1 MNMAGAFPQSF
12 AGARPVAQHC
22 AELIR
27 TAQPDAK
34 DRMDEVAPWCRDLGL
49 ELTQELSQMFSG
61 GKLRVSVA
69 GPELVSGGACFDRI
83 GPIAA
88 NSLLRCSLAGEKV
101 LLSIDFATAL
111 ALTDCSFGG
120 DGQLGDDIP
129 AQLPASAEI
138 MVRQL
143 GGMIAQAI
151 ALTNG
156 SAEQSPGDVLVRS
169 DTASRLKP
177 FAAETQVAI
186 FTISIVM
193 NAGNPWDLSLAFA
206 LDDLPGLL
214 PGTTTVRPV
223 VRPASGAKGQIN
235 GAFVD
240 LPLPVEAVLSEI
252 DLSLSRLGRLSPGDE
267 IPLSIPHE
275 LALRVGDDV
284 LAYGRIGTAGNRM
297 ALQLTRIEGRSH
309 AEAGRQPTKEKS
321 R

>member
-27 TAQPDAK
+27 APQPDAK
-34 DRMDEVAPWCRDLGL
+34 DRMGEVAPWCRDLGL
-49 ELTQELSQMFSG
+49 ELTQELAQMFSG
-61 GKLRVSVA
+61 GKLRVSVG
-69 GPELVSGGACFDRI
+69 GPEIACGSECFDRI

-120 DGQLGDDIP
+120 DGQLGDGVPD
-129 AQLPASAEI
+129 QLPASAEI

-156 SAEQSPGDVLVRS
+156 SAEQAPGDVLVRS
-169 DTASRLKP
+169 DTAARLKP
-177 FAAETQVAI
+177 FDAETQVAI

-193 NAGNPWDLSLAFA
+193 NAGNPWELSLVFA

-214 PGTTTVRPV
+214 PGSTAAHAAVRH
-223 VRPASGAKGQIN
+223 ASEGKGQIK

-252 DLSLSRLGRLSPGDE
+252 NLSLSRLGRLTPGDE

-284 LAYGRIGTAGNRM
+284 LAYGHIGTAGNRM
-297 ALQLTRIEGRSH
+297 ALQLTRIEGHSQ
-309 AEAGRQPTKEKS
+309 AEAGRQTTKENSK
-321 R
+321 